1 MRAKVTRNGSKTYG
15 QSSHFLRLHYGK
27 IFIST
32 LYEISQASGQVARS
46 PKPPQE
52 IHFGRR
58 DDLLRRRFKDDV
70 IRPDEYVDICPNCG
84 RLFTPNLTGRRKRFC
99 SDKCRLIWH
108 HRHPH
113 SERWKDTSRI
123 AICPVCKKEFVAT
136 REYKTQ
142 RKYCSRACANTGR
155 KREMNVE
162 QENVKPEKE

>member
-1 MRAKVTRNGSKTYG
+1 M
-15 QSSHFLRLHYGK
+15 
-27 IFIST
+27 
-32 LYEISQASGQVARS
+32 
-46 PKPPQE
+46 
-52 IHFGRR
+52 
-58 DDLLRRRFKDDV
+58 RRRFKDDV

-108 HRHPH
+108 HKHPH

-155 KREMNVE
+155 KREMNEE